1 MKRYKVVFRERDKF
15 KKWRTVTRIIT
26 ADSKEHA
33 LIKTDRHLSLIKKI
47 EFLGYKTKEIYKEN
61 SINIKRNKYEF

>member
-1 MKRYKVVFRERDKF
+1 MKRYKVVFKERDKF

-47 EFLGYKTKEIYKEN
+47 EFLGYKTKEIYT
-61 SINIKRNKYEF
+61 NIYPDFQQRNKKR

>member
-1 MKRYKVVFRERDKF
+1 MRRYKVVFRERDRF

-33 LIKTDRHLSLIKKI
+33 LIKTDRHLSLIKKV
-47 EFLGYKTKEIYKEN
+47 EFLGYKTKEIYKDICPN
-61 SINIKRNKYEF
+61 FQQQNKKR